1 MSLKFPV
8 EQGLGHQAGS
18 ASRTSLASYARWSRQ
33 KLKMRNGNSCFLLLL
48 ALLPLELKA
57 KCVVRLLTGGAL
69 TGRRMCHSLHE
80 QAHTE
85 PSCEEHDQ
93 PVSLGCQLV
102 LSVLAGTKHLD
113 EEAALTA
120 IASSVANIT
129 STGTPVVPSRLVS
142 PARCC
147 CKALGLPPICPLQS
161 VFDVP

>member
-57 KCVVRLLTGGAL
+57 KCVVRLLTGGA
-69 TGRRMCHSLHE
+69 GRRMCHSLHE